1 MSEVVASVSPY
12 EVPVGCPV
20 YKVQMCYRRPE
31 FRKPLLEGLAGNAH
45 SCCVYI
51 DPQIRAADIVEQSS
65 HILDPNAQVSLLRT
79 QALHGDGDA
88 VFSREIA
95 EYAIHFHRTLPGFL
109 PRLIQVSP
117 SGIRR
122 DLRALEL
129 GTGPY
134 TVLKILKALFEIYAF
149 GCHLILVSAVF
160 RCELHEL

>member
-1 MSEVVASVSPY
+1 MRHRVLEITAVRDFLSKISAVIIVFQDLQVLSEVVASVSPY

-51 DPQIRAADIVEQSS
+51 DPQIRAADIVDQSPYVF
-65 HILDPNAQVSLLRT
+65 DPNAQVSLLRT

-95 EYAIHFHRTLPGFL
+95 EYAIH
-109 PRLIQVSP
+109 
-117 SGIRR
+117 
-122 DLRALEL
+122 
-129 GTGPY
+129 
-134 TVLKILKALFEIYAF
+134 
-149 GCHLILVSAVF
+149 
-160 RCELHEL
+160 LH